1 MQIVELLQIL
11 KEGESTIIEF
21 KEALNK
27 DNVNKTICA
36 FTNTKGG
43 KILIG
48 VKNDGNPIGIKNV
61 NYRQI
66 ISDQIHQLRPMPQIT
81 IEELPI
87 ASAKIII
94 ISVEESNGLVSVNNN
109 VYIRVGTSNYP
120 LSIDEVI
127 EKSAESLRIFFDQ
140 IGTEIPASEMDKQL
154 LTEYLKRREKIRGV
168 DSSADVYEMAV
179 RLKILKKKNKGL
191 FLTHAGIL
199 CFTQD
204 PQKYIS
210 NSTVRLTRFDDNEMK
225 TYSFQKEFIGPLQII
240 VEELHKYFINN
251 LNRIGGFTVGFKRQ
265 EFLEYPL
272 TALREAIINSIIHRN
287 YFDAAE
293 IRIFI
298 FPNRIEIRNPGSFPP
313 GVTVDYPE
321 HKPRN
326 PQIAQYF
333 YDMGLTEKYGS
344 GIQKII
350 RETSEH
356 PLVGVKFS
364 PRPYNTTVTFSKT
377 LARIDLDTTNLK
389 ILESLS
395 GGTKRSSAIAQ
406 IIGLSRQAIVDRLK
420 NLRTLGFIIQEGEGP
435 STIYKLSKT
444 IQQ

>member
-1 MQIVELLQIL
+1 MEIVELLRIL

-21 KEALNK
+21 KELLNK
-27 DNVNKTICA
+27 DNINKSICA
-36 FTNTKGG
+36 FANTKGG

-48 VKNDGNPIGIKNV
+48 VKNDGTPIGIRGDKYKQEV
-61 NYRQI
+61 
-66 ISDQIHQLRPMPQIT
+66 SDQLQRLRPMPLVT
-81 IEELPI
+81 IEEIPI
-87 ASAKIII
+87 AAVKIIVI
-94 ISVEESNGLVSVNNN
+94 NVKESSMLVAVNNIA
-109 VYIRVGTSNYP
+109 YIRVGTNNYP

-140 IGTEIPASEMDKQL
+140 ATTNVPASEMDKQL
-154 LTEYLKRREKIRGV
+154 LTEYLKRREKMRGV
-168 DSSADVYEMAV
+168 ESSSDIFEMAI
-179 RLKILKKKNKGL
+179 RLKILCKKDKGL
-191 FLTHAGIL
+191 FLTNAGIF

-204 PQKYIS
+204 PQKYIG
-210 NSTVRLTRFDDNEMK
+210 NSTVRLTRFNDDEMK
-225 TYSFQKEFIGPLQII
+225 TYSFQREFVGPLQKI
-240 VEELHKYFINN
+240 VKELEKYFVNN

-272 TALREAIINSIIHRN
+272 TALREAIINAIIHRN

-313 GVTVDYPE
+313 GVSVDYPE

-326 PQIAQYF
+326 PQIAQFF
-333 YDMGLTEKYGS
+333 YDLGLTEKYGS

-364 PRPYNTTVTFSKT
+364 PRPYNTTVTFTKT
-377 LARIDLDTTNLK
+377 LSRIDLDSINLK
-389 ILESLS
+389 ILEILS
-395 GGTKRSSAIAQ
+395 AGTKGSSAIAQ
-406 IIGLSRQAIVDRLK
+406 SVGLSRQAVVERLK
-420 NLRTLGFIIQEGEGP
+420 NLRTLGFIRQKGEGP
-435 STIYKLSKT
+435 KTIYELSKS
-444 IQQ
+444 ISQ